1 MRPNTLGHSG
11 LVLRLPRCRRNGPVL
26 QADVVRKRIAGHNA
40 PSISNREALDIDLP
54 DYPARR
60 KMNARDPHSV
70 VSGFRVCTYVILP
83 RRLGY
88 FGEIRIQCCT
98 HTRAAFSKRA
108 CPWRHNFSRIYGKN
122 TPKNPGRARP

>member
-1 MRPNTLGHSG
+1 M
-11 LVLRLPRCRRNGPVL
+11 L
-26 QADVVRKRIAGHNA
+26 QADAVRKRIAGHDA
-40 PSISNREALDIDLP
+40 PSISNCEILDINLP

-88 FGEIRIQCCT
+88 PREISNEPFAYALARSRYLTQIDTQPLAFAYASYTCKGT
-98 HTRAAFSKRA
+98 RHT
-108 CPWRHNFSRIYGKN
+108 
-122 TPKNPGRARP
+122 